1 MTYDLLVL
9 AHVVLFAYWLGGD
22 LGVFYASRFVSN
34 PDLGREAR
42 ETAAAIMLAVD
53 LSPRIC
59 MVLILPVG
67 LHLAAM
73 RGQLPI
79 SEPGLGL
86 MWLLALLWLGLVI
99 TIHYVNAPLPARL
112 LQRTDFAIRLL
123 VIVAT
128 AGVAV
133 RHFVDPEWIRADWLA
148 LKLLL
153 FAVTVACGL
162 AIRMVLTPFGAAFAS
177 LMEEGPRPDT
187 EGAIQR
193 SLSRARPFVIAIWIA
208 LVLEAMLGIFQ
219 RPV

>member
-9 AHVVLFAYWLGGD
+9 LHVVLFAYWLGGD

-53 LSPRIC
+53 LSPRVC

-67 LHLAAM
+67 LHLAAI
-73 RGQLPI
+73 RGELPI
-79 SEPGLGL
+79 SDPGLGL
-86 MWLLALLWLGLVI
+86 MWLLALLWLALVI
-99 TIHYVNAPLPARL
+99 AVHYIHAPLPARF
-112 LQRTDFAIRLL
+112 LQRTDLVIRLG
-123 VIVAT
+123 VILAT
-128 AGVAV
+128 AGLAV
-133 RHFVDPEWIRADWLA
+133 RHYVDPEWIRSDWVA

-162 AIRMVLTPFGAAFAS
+162 AIRFALIPFGPAFAT
-177 LMEEGPRPDT
+177 LMEEGSRPDT

-193 SLSRARPFVIAIWIA
+193 SLGRARPFVIAIWIT
-208 LVLEAMLGIFQ
+208 LVLEAVLGIFRQ
-219 RPV
+219 PV